1 MKKLTLFLV
10 AMLFSALSF
19 AVLNPYA
26 YGLSSNPNADQT
38 ELTINYSLNATA
50 TNVDFVLLDGNKVI
64 KTVNLNAKGLDKGS
78 YTAAIALNDP
88 NIPVGKKLSWRIDVK
103 GAAHNTTTN
112 VNGYRLYHPSS
123 VDVDNNPESPNFGR
137 ILCNEAMNSVKSKTT
152 TYISAGFGAGIFAF
166 NAAFEPIKNGTSP
179 GFNGGNTFVNT
190 HNLYTTTNSSGNKVY
205 NQTAYVTRRIRISDD
220 GRIFLTSLNPTQ
232 DAYLWEVNPDNLN
245 DWKPIFQYSKKNSKY
260 DMEDASGNFVAGPN
274 VGFDVRGTGDN
285 LQLLM
290 LSANINGM
298 QFNQNEFKCSEYD
311 LGTNT
316 SWNKAPSRERKFTKN
331 YAISFTGCQVQ
342 YDNEG
347 GVWLIQYR
355 TTSTDAQPALVHIN
369 ANGEQDYIEKINN
382 FRNAGFRFN
391 HDFTKVITADGRNK
405 NGTYTEGFARIY
417 NVSKDA
423 NGKPVLEYWKVIDL
437 SNVGKDLNDF
447 AWDIANN
454 IYVVGHNSEWIRAY
468 ALARTADDVATTPC
482 ASKYEFTINSAAQ
495 MSKASELNPYAY
507 NLSSIFNSAT
517 KELTVNYT
525 LNANAIGVDIVILDG
540 NMEMKRVACS
550 GKTRG
555 SHSETISVEGFPMNR
570 QFTWNVE
577 VKGNSKSVPTQ
588 VSTYYSLYCPH
599 GLAIDKN
606 PNSEYFGRILAAE
619 GMQAVPASGY
629 LSSGKGAGLY
639 AFTPEFA
646 TDGKVYDGGLDFT
659 RQLAS
664 NGYQPWRVK
673 ISEDGRIFVSSCDLN
688 KVAVWEVSKDLST
701 WTKLI
706 YRPNY
711 STSNYKQFT
720 ANGEFYCGPNVSMDV
735 KGSGDNLKLLLYSTS
750 KNGIAFNQN
759 GYSLDEYAIG
769 TSTDFTSGKPTHIAC
784 LDGKYGMVH
793 TNVNVIYDG
802 EGGYWFGASR
812 AGNANEPNLVHFDK
826 NGNRDYYSESA
837 EFYGGDGVL
846 LHNGLLIKG
855 LAQGA
860 KKSNGKYDGHFGVY
874 TISKNSDGTIKL
886 TQKWKVAA
894 TDFGRN
900 LNEFAVDYA
909 DNLYVVGNSGE
920 MIRAFAMP
928 YSGIISTPAKAEYA
942 FSIYPGYVPE
952 KKEAL
957 NPFAYGLSSELING
971 GMDLK
976 VNYSLNSQANSAKV
990 VIMQGNTEVKT
1001 VDCTNLTKGSFSMV
1015 IPTEELPTGV
1025 DLTWKMIVNGTSVTK
1040 VEEFKTNYSLFH
1052 PSSVDIDNNPENET
1066 FGLIITNE
1074 ALHEVKS
1081 KTSGYLSANYGAGIF
1096 AFNAGFDY
1104 LGKYNGGNDFMT
1116 HRPGMTAT
1124 NANRAYAPRRI
1135 RISDDG
1141 RIFVTSLN
1149 TNGDVLWEV
1158 NPENMDEWTPIFHGT
1173 QDATHDLVNGSTF
1186 VAGPNA
1192 GFDVRGSGDNLQLLM
1207 LSANTT
1213 TYGFGQR
1220 GFRISEYNL
1229 GTKTTWISAPSKA
1242 FPHENLH
1249 TGQCYFISATGSQ
1262 VQYDKDGGV
1271 WYIQNRGESTETVPG
1286 LVYFDKNG
1294 TEKCKLLYDAIENSG
1309 FRFNHDFTKVAIADN
1324 KFVNIYSVEKD
1335 ANGVP
1340 VLKQEIGFS
1349 LATVGRNAND
1359 FAWDYAN
1366 NFYAVGH
1373 TSEKI
1378 VAYRLPYSG
1387 EVTTPAAS
1395 KYTFRVEYEV
1405 NVDENADN
1413 TTALAPFEGDVVTA
1427 NVVRNFAPNSIL
1439 TLTLPFDMS
1448 ASQIR
1453 TIFGNAKVYEFA
1465 TVVEDDYEIH
1475 LQFNPTS
1482 SISAGKP
1489 YILVTPT
1496 TGGYD
1501 AEDGFTI
1508 ENVTINTTPT
1518 PVTVGAITMVPALD
1532 AVGTLDQNNQYYLS
1546 GGGLYNAGTYN
1557 MPLVGLRAYFE
1568 STSPLPIRARV
1579 VFQDNEATSIP
1590 VVVAPE
1596 NNVRKV
1602 MKNGQLIIIRGEQ
1615 KYNVQGQRME

>member
-1 MKKLTLFLV
+1 MKKLTLFFA

-19 AVLNPYA
+19 AALNPYA
-26 YGLSSNPNADQT
+26 YGLSSSLNTDQT
-38 ELTINYSLNATA
+38 ELTVNYSLNADAKSA
-50 TNVDFVLLDGNKVI
+50 TFVLLDGDKEI
-64 KTVNLNAKGLDKGS
+64 LSQALSGITKGT
-78 YTAAIALNDP
+78 YTATVKLDRP
-88 NIPVGKKLSWRIDVK
+88 DMPLGKKLSWRIDVK

-112 VNGYRLYHPSS
+112 VNGYRFYHPSS
-123 VDVDNNPESPNFGR
+123 VDVDNNPESPHFGR
-137 ILCNEAMNSVKSKTT
+137 IICNEAMHSVKSKTD
-152 TYISAGFGAGIFAF
+152 TYLSAGFGAGIFAF
-166 NAAFEPIKNGTSP
+166 NPAFEPIANGDKP
-179 GFNGGNTFVNT
+179 GFNGGNDFVNT
-190 HNLYTTTNSSGNKVY
+190 HSLYGSNA
-205 NQTAYVTRRIRISDD
+205 QTAYVTRRIRISDD

-232 DAYLWEVNPDNLN
+232 DAYLWEVNPDDLN

-274 VGFDVRGTGDN
+274 VGFDVRGEGEN
-285 LQLLM
+285 LKLLM

-298 QFNQNEFKCSEYD
+298 QFNQNEFKCHEYD
-311 LGTNT
+311 LGSNKKWST
-316 SWNKAPSRERKFTKN
+316 SPSREKTFNKK

-347 GVWLIQYR
+347 GVWMIQYR
-355 TTSTDAQPALVHIN
+355 TSSTESQPALVHIN
-369 ANGEQDYIEKINN
+369 ANGEQDYLEVISN

-391 HDFTKVITADGRNK
+391 HDFTKVITADGRTK
-405 NGTYTEGFARIY
+405 AGTYTAGYARIY

-423 NGKPVLEYWKVIDL
+423 GGKPVLEYWKVIDM
-437 SNVGKDLNDF
+437 STVGKDLNDF
-447 AWDIANN
+447 AWDIADNV
-454 IYVVGHNSEWIRAY
+454 YVVGHNSEWIRAY
-468 ALARTADDVATTPC
+468 ALARTADDIATTPA
-482 ASKYEFTINSAAQ
+482 ASKYAITLNSAEVMA
-495 MSKASELNPYAY
+495 KASELNPYAY
-507 NLSSIFNSAT
+507 DLSSTFNSTT

-540 NMEMKRVACS
+540 KMEMKRITCS

-555 SHSETISVEGFPMNR
+555 SYSKTISVEGLPMNR
-570 QFTWNVE
+570 QFTWKVE
-577 VKGNSKSVPTQ
+577 VKGTSKSVPTQ

-599 GLAIDKN
+599 GLAIDKDPMSDN
-606 PNSEYFGRILAAE
+606 FGRIIAVE
-619 GMQAVPASGY
+619 GMQAVPATGY
-629 LSSGKGAGLY
+629 LSSGQGAGLY
-639 AFTPEFA
+639 VFNPDFS
-646 TDGKVYDGGLDFT
+646 TDGKVRNGGLDFT

-769 TSTDFTSGKPTHIAC
+769 TSTDFTSGKPTHIAY

-812 AGNANEPNLVHFDK
+812 AGNENQPNLVHFKAD
-826 NGNRDYYSESA
+826 GTRDYYSEDAS
-837 EFYGGDGVL
+837 FYGGDGILV
-846 LHNGLLIKG
+846 HNGMLFKG
-855 LAQGA
+855 KART
-860 KKSNGKYDGHFGVY
+860 SNTVGNFGVY
-874 TISKNSDGTIKL
+874 TIGKDASGNVTL
-886 TQKWKVAA
+886 TEKWTVKANYI
-894 TDFGRN
+894 GRN
-900 LNEFAVDYA
+900 LNEFAVDYGE
-909 DNLYVVGNSGE
+909 NLYIVGNSGE
-920 MIRAFAMP
+920 KIIAFALP
-928 YSGIISTPAKAEYA
+928 YSGMISTPAKAEYA

-1001 VDCTNLTKGSFSMV
+1001 VDCTNLTKGSYSMV

-1025 DLTWKMIVNGTSVTK
+1025 DLTWKMVVNGTSVTK
-1040 VEEFKTNYSLFH
+1040 VEEHKTNYSLFH

-1096 AFNAGFDY
+1096 AFNPAFEPIANGDKPGF
-1104 LGKYNGGNDFMT
+1104 NGGNDFMT

-1124 NANRAYAPRRI
+1124 NASRAYAPRRV

-1229 GTKTTWISAPSKA
+1229 GTKTTWSSAPSKA

-1378 VAYRLPYSG
+1378 VAYRLPYDG

-1395 KYTFRVEYEV
+1395 KYTFQVEYEV
-1405 NVDENADN
+1405 IVDENANN
-1413 TTALAPFEGDVVTA
+1413 TTALAQFENKEVTA
-1427 NVVRNFAPNSIL
+1427 KVVRSFTNGNYM
-1439 TLTLPFDMS
+1439 TLTLPFDMTP
-1448 ASQIR
+1448 AQISQA
-1453 TIFGNAKVYEFA
+1453 FGAGNATIYTFA
-1465 TVVEDDYEIH
+1465 YTQKDSEGTLELH
-1475 LQFNPTS
+1475 FNTTNT
-1482 SISAGKP
+1482 IQAGYP
-1489 YILVTPT
+1489 YILKLKNAV
-1496 TGGYD
+1496 
-1501 AEDGFTI
+1501 DGFTVDG
-1508 ENVTINTTPT
+1508 VTINTTLT
-1518 PVTVGAITMVPALD
+1518 ENAQGTITMQPVLD
-1532 AVGTLDQNNQYYLS
+1532 AGGTLNGATQYWLASDNY
-1546 GGGLYNAGTYN
+1546 LYNAQTYN
-1557 MPLVGLRAYFE
+1557 TPILGLRAIFDIPAG
-1568 STSPLPIRARV
+1568 SRVRARA
-1579 VFQDNEATSIP
+1579 VFNSNEATDVINLTPDQTNSP
-1590 VVVAPE
+1590 TVK
-1596 NNVRKV
+1596 KV
-1602 MKNGQLIIIRGEQ
+1602 LHKGKIIIIRGEE
-1615 KYNVQGQRME
+1615 KYTIQGQRME